1 MIRKTLDTD
10 IPAVMAIYDA
20 ARAFMRAHGNAT
32 QWPEARLL
40 PSNWLPYRRRWQ
52 LCVRS

>member
-20 ARAFMRAHGNAT
+20 ARAFMRAQGDVYK
-32 QWPEARLL
+32 R
-40 PSNWLPYRRRWQ
+40 Q
-52 LCVRS
+52 LKAYAGKIEHTRI

>member
-20 ARAFMRAHGNAT
+20 ARAFMRAHEIGRAH
-32 QWPEARLL
+32 
-40 PSNWLPYRRRWQ
+40 
-52 LCVRS
+52 V